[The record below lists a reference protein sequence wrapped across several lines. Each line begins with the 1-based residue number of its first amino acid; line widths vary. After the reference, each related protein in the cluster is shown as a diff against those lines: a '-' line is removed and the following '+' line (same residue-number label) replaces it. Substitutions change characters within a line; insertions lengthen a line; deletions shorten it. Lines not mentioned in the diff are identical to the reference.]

1 MTTQTTISLFLVTC
15 LAALMAS
22 VQTPSGAKAAPAKPT
37 EGVVH
42 YERRT
47 FWPRIYAR
55 MTYLSQEQKDR
66 ISNLTRNFTENK
78 EKMKLTFSKS
88 QSLYA
93 YANESAEY
101 EGSSYK
107 GRNGDLF
114 FFRDFDKE
122 RILDV
127 EETLGRTYVIE
138 DSLRLPAWRIS
149 DQIKEI
155 AGHLCSKATTTDPLK
170 NQSITA
176 WFAQDI
182 HVPAGPERFYGLPG
196 LILELDINDGDV
208 VIEATSVVIKATANE
223 LKPPKSKGK
232 RVTSAAFDKLLRDHI
247 ATSTK
252 AQQNPYWGIRY

>member
-1 MTTQTTISLFLVTC
+1 MTTPIKVSFFFFSWL
-15 LAALMAS
+15 LAVS
-22 VQTPSGAKAAPAKPT
+22 VSAQNPAPAKAAAAPTT
-37 EGVVH
+37 EGVVQ

-47 FWPRIYAR
+47 YWPRIYSR
-55 MTYLSQEQKDR
+55 MTFLSQEQKDR

-78 EKMKLTFSKS
+78 EKMKLTFSES

-93 YANESAEY
+93 YASESAEY

-107 GRNGDLF
+107 GRNEELF

-122 RILDV
+122 TMLDI

-138 DSLRLPAWRIS
+138 DSLRLPSWKIG

-155 AGHLCSKATTTDPLK
+155 AGHLCSKATTTDELK
-170 NQSITA
+170 KQSITA

-182 HVPAGPERFYGLPG
+182 PVPAGPERFYGLPG
-196 LILELDINDGDV
+196 LILELDINEGDV
-208 VIEATSVVIKATANE
+208 IIEATSVVMKPTATE

-232 RVTSAAFDKLLRDHI
+232 RVTGAAFNKLLREHI
-247 ATSTK
+247 ATSMK
-252 AQQNPYWGIRY
+252 EQQNPYWSIRY

>member
-1 MTTQTTISLFLVTC
+1 MTTQTTISLFLFTC
-15 LAALMAS
+15 LLALTAS
-22 VQTPSGAKAAPAKPT
+22 AQTPSPAKAAPAKNT
-37 EGVVH
+37 EGVVQ

-55 MTYLSQEQKDR
+55 MTFLSQEQKDR

-78 EKMKLTFSKS
+78 EKMKLTFSES

-93 YANESAEY
+93 YASESAEY
-101 EGSSYK
+101 EGTSYK
-107 GRNGDLF
+107 GRNEDLF

-122 RILDV
+122 RIVDV

-138 DSLRLPAWRIS
+138 DSLRLPGWKIG

-155 AGHLCSKATTTDPLK
+155 AGHLCSKATTTDALK

-182 HVPAGPERFYGLPG
+182 PVPAGPERFYGLPG
-196 LILELDINDGDV
+196 LIMELDINDGDV
-208 VIEATSVVIKATANE
+208 VIEATSVVMKPTANE

-232 RVTSAAFDKLLRDHI
+232 RVTSAAFEKLLRDHI
-247 ATSTK
+247 ATSMK
-252 AQQNPYWGIRY
+252 EQQNPYWSIRY